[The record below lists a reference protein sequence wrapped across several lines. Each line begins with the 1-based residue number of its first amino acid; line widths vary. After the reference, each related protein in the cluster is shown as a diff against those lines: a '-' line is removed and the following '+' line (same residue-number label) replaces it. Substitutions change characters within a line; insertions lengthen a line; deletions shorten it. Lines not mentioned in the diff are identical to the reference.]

1 MQVSPTNAAAVNSS
15 LLDTTDNSAA
25 SRIPTQTLTQ
35 DDFLKLIVAQMS
47 AQDPMKPVDDTQFVA
62 QMAQFSTL
70 QATTS
75 MQQSMA
81 QMSNQQ
87 QFLQANALIGRD
99 VALLDGQGTLIDG
112 TVSKVLMTNGTPQFV
127 VNGQAYDLS
136 TLLSVSEPAS
146 TTATTP

>member
-1 MQVSPTNAAAVNSS
+1 MQVSPTNAAAVSSS

-47 AQDPMKPVDDTQFVA
+47 AQDPMQPVDDTQFVA

-75 MQQSMA
+75 MQQSLT

-99 VALLDGQGTLIDG
+99 VALLNGQGALIDG
-112 TVSKVLMTNGTPQFV
+112 TVSKVLMTNGTPQLV

>member
-1 MQVSPTNAAAVNSS
+1 MQVSATNSASVNSS
-15 LLDTTDNSAA
+15 LFDNTDTSATG
-25 SRIPTQTLTQ
+25 RVPTQTLTQ

-81 QMSNQQ
+81 QMSSQQ
-87 QFLQANALIGRD
+87 QFLQANGLIGRA
-99 VALLDGQGTLIDG
+99 VALLDSQGALING
-112 TVSKVLMTNGTPQFV
+112 TVSTVLMTNGTPQIV
-127 VNGQAYDLS
+127 VNGQPYDLS